1 MADNID
7 DIVSVQISR
16 ETTPVQQDS
25 FGIVMILGTHKNF
38 NARLKYYATLT
49 EMVTDGFSSTSKE
62 YLAASKL
69 FGQTPRVTT
78 VAVGR
83 RSVDDA
89 SVVVATVTAS
99 FAYTVTING
108 IACTYTSESSG
119 DDATDIGEGLEAA
132 INAAS
137 VTHSWGL
144 TATNTTGTIAIVAA
158 TDNTAWTLAVGTTK
172 LTISTLVTTDTIADD
187 LTAIQAENTDW
198 YGLVITSR
206 VSQDVQDVAAWTEAN
221 KKIFGTASADTDI
234 LDDTQTDDIA
244 YILNAAGYS
253 RTFVMYHKDAATV
266 YPEAAW
272 FGRRFPYSPGSG
284 TWAFKTLAGI
294 EASPVTTD
302 ERVNA
307 FAKKANTYERR
318 GGSLITMEGWMASG
332 AFIDVIRGL
341 DWLESII
348 QEYVFS
354 RLVNLPK
361 IPYTDIGV
369 ATIEAEV
376 RRALDLAIAQGV
388 LASDPAYVVT
398 VPLVSTVSANDKA
411 NRNLPDVS
419 FTATLAGAVHHVTI
433 VGSVSV

>member
-1 MADNID
+1 MTDNIN

-16 ETTPVQQDS
+16 ETTPVQQSS
-25 FGIVMILGTHKNF
+25 FGKVMILGTHKNF
-38 NARLKYYATLT
+38 NDRLKYYASLT
-49 EMVTDGFSSTSKE
+49 EMVADGFIASTKE
-62 YLAASKL
+62 YLAATKL

-89 SVVVATVTAS
+89 SVVVSTVADATL
-99 FAYTVTING
+99 YTVTING
-108 IACTYTSESSG
+108 EACSYTSAGSG
-119 DDATDIGEGLEAA
+119 DDATDIGEALEAA

-137 VTHSWGL
+137 VTNDWGL
-144 TATNTTGTIAIVAA
+144 TATNTTGTIAIVQAV
-158 TDNTAWTLAVGTTK
+158 TDTAWTLSVGSN
-172 LTISTLVTTDTIADD
+172 LTISTLVASADIADD
-187 LTAIQAENTDW
+187 LSAIEEEDGDW

-206 VSQDVQDVAAWTEAN
+206 VSQDVQDVAAWVEAN
-221 KKIFGTASADTDI
+221 RKIFGTASADTDI
-234 LDDTQTDDIA
+234 LDDAETGDIA
-244 YILNAAGYS
+244 YILSQAGYA

-302 ERVNA
+302 QRVNA
-307 FAKKANTYERR
+307 FEKKANTYERR
-318 GGSLITMEGWMASG
+318 GGALITMKGQMASG
-332 AFIDVIRGL
+332 EFIDVMRGL

-376 RRALDLAIAQGV
+376 RRALDLAVAQGV
-388 LASDPAYVVT
+388 LANSPEYSVD
-398 VPLVSTVSANDKA
+398 VPLVADVSANDKA
-411 NRNLPDVS
+411 NRNLPDVN
-419 FTATLAGAVHHVTI
+419 FTATLAGAIHQVTV